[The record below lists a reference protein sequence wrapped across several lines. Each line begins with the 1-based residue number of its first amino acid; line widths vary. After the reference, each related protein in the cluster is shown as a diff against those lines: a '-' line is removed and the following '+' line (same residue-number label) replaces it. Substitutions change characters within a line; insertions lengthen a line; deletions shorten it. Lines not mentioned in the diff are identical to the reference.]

1 MLISDSG
8 GGASGSST
16 RTVTRG
22 PPSVEVCESFGPEPQ
37 AAVIHEKRET
47 VGLDEDALAM
57 IAGEEDLKGYALD
70 ITGSRY
76 LRRAD
81 AEEGTEVE
89 TFMPGRIAEPLY
101 RPVHDPRV
109 GRVEAHQAYGAHG
122 RVGGKMQ
129 IDRAA
134 RRRVPGKCIADY
146 RHGVVDDAFLHDRE
160 TFSQR
165 LLQTAE

>member
-1 MLISDSG
+1 
-8 GGASGSST
+8 
-16 RTVTRG
+16 
-22 PPSVEVCESFGPEPQ
+22 
-37 AAVIHEKRET
+37 
-47 VGLDEDALAM
+47 
-57 IAGEEDLKGYALD
+57 
-70 ITGSRY
+70 
-76 LRRAD
+76 
-81 AEEGTEVE
+81 
-89 TFMPGRIAEPLY
+89 MPGRIAKPLY

-109 GRVEAHQAYGAHG
+109 RRVEAHQAYGAHG

-134 RRRVPGKCIADY
+134 HRRVPGKCIADY